1 MATNRGKEDTSPKVV
16 GFDPAAGKR
25 FFSRKI
31 SIKVHL
37 CDHIVVE
44 LVHYS
49 SLSRIIFIIVPDVPH
64 I

>member
-16 GFDPAAGKR
+16 GFDPAAGK
-25 FFSRKI
+25 I
-31 SIKVHL
+31 SITVHL

-44 LVHYS
+44 LVHHS
-49 SLSRIIFIIVPDVPH
+49 NLSRIIFIIVPDVPH

>member
-16 GFDPAAGKR
+16 GFDPAAGKI
-25 FFSRKI
+25 FFF

-37 CDHIVVE
+37 YDHLVVE